1 MLISLRLARQALFE
15 KISLLPPVQ
24 ESLWLASGG
33 VCAEDIHSSVHLPPW
48 DASAMDGYAVRTE
61 DLAAVPRPL
70 KRVGGTSAG
79 DAPGELL
86 QSGECRRIFT
96 GAPLP
101 PGADA
106 VVMQEDTEIDPN
118 HPGEILFRESVRP
131 WDHVRFRG
139 EDITPGA
146 LIVPQGIRL
155 HAQHL
160 AVLAACGFESVP
172 IHGRPRVALLANG
185 SELRLPGQPLAPGQ
199 IRESNR
205 VMLDALVRGVGGVPV
220 PLEIVPDH
228 LGQLQAALRMG
239 LEKSDLVVTLGGASV
254 GDADLA
260 KTAVEGLGG
269 TVDLWKLAIRPGK
282 PFFIGSVE
290 KKLVLGLPGNP
301 VSAFVTAILLVL
313 PALRR
318 LQGLTDCDPPE
329 LPGELA
335 EPMSNPRDRDHYAR
349 VIRDSNGSVRSA
361 GPQAS
366 HRLASLAVANGLV
379 CIPAGEQWVA
389 GKAVRVITIQG
400 E

>member
-1 MLISLRLARQALFE
+1 
-15 KISLLPPVQ
+15 
-24 ESLWLASGG
+24 
-33 VCAEDIHSSVHLPPW
+33 
-48 DASAMDGYAVRTE
+48 MDGYAVRTE
-61 DLAAVPRPL
+61 DMSAIPRRL

-79 DAPGELL
+79 DAPGEPLR
-86 QSGECRRIFT
+86 SGECRRIFT

-146 LIVPQGIRL
+146 LIVPRGIRL

-160 AVLAACGFESVP
+160 AVLAACGYDNVP
-172 IHGRPRVALLANG
+172 IHDQPRVALLANG
-185 SELRLPGQPLAPGQ
+185 SELRLPGDTLDPGQ
-199 IRESNR
+199 IHESNR
-205 VMLDALVRGVGGVPV
+205 VMLNALIRGVGGVSI
-220 PLEIVPDH
+220 PLDIVPDD
-228 LGQLQAALRMG
+228 LERIQAALLAG
-239 LEKSDLVVTLGGASV
+239 LEESDVVVTLGGASV
-254 GDADLA
+254 GDADLV
-260 KTAVEGLGG
+260 KKAVEGLGG
-269 TVDLWKLAIRPGK
+269 SVDLWKIAIRPGK
-282 PFFIGSVE
+282 PFFIGSVR

-313 PALRR
+313 PALRQ
-318 LQGLTDCDPPE
+318 LQGLMDCDPPE

-335 EPMSNPRDRDHYAR
+335 GPMSNPGDRDHYAR
-349 VIRDSNGSVRSA
+349 VVRDSNGSVRSA
-361 GPQAS
+361 GAQAS

-379 CIPAGEQWVA
+379 CIPAGEQWAA
-389 GKAVRVITIQG
+389 GKAVMVIMIQG

>member
-1 MLISLRLARQALFE
+1 
-15 KISLLPPVQ
+15 
-24 ESLWLASGG
+24 
-33 VCAEDIHSSVHLPPW
+33 
-48 DASAMDGYAVRTE
+48 MDGYAVRTE
-61 DLAAVPRPL
+61 DLAAVPRHL
-70 KRVGGTSAG
+70 QLVGGTSAG

-106 VVMQEDTEIDPN
+106 VVMQEDTESDPN
-118 HPGEILFRESVRP
+118 HPNEVFFRESVRP
-131 WDHVRFRG
+131 WDHVRFCG

-146 LIVPQGIRL
+146 LIVPRGIRL

-160 AVLAACGFESVP
+160 TVLAACGFERVP
-172 IHGRPRVALLANG
+172 IHARPRVALLANG

-199 IRESNR
+199 IHESNR
-205 VMLDALVRGVGGVPV
+205 VMLDALVRGAGGVPV
-220 PLEIVPDH
+220 PLDIVPDDLKRIH
-228 LGQLQAALRMG
+228 ETLLTG
-239 LEKSDLVVTLGGASV
+239 LENSDLVVTLGGASV
-254 GDADLA
+254 GDADLV
-260 KTAVEGLGG
+260 KTAVKELGG
-269 TVDLWKLAIRPGK
+269 TVDLWKIAIRPGK

-318 LQGLTDCDPPE
+318 LQGLMDCDPPAQ
-329 LPGELA
+329 PGELS
-335 EPMSNPRDRDHYAR
+335 EPMSNPGDRDHYVR
-349 VIRDSNGSVRSA
+349 VIRAATGSVRSA

-366 HRLASLAVANGLV
+366 HRLGSLAVANGLV
-379 CIPAGEQWVA
+379 CIPAGERWAA
-389 GKAVRVITIQG
+389 GTAVRVISIQG